1 MTFLRVMGL
10 DIGTKRVGVAV
21 SDELGI
27 SANAKGIFE
36 YTDERQLIEEI
47 KKRIKEFCAD
57 SVVVGLPVN
66 MNGSL
71 GGAAKQILNIV
82 EVLKKQVNIP
92 VCVFDE
98 RLSTVMAQ
106 NVLLSA
112 DLSRKKRKKLI
123 DTTAAQIILQDYL
136 SARKKVT

>member
-1 MTFLRVMGL
+1 MRVMGL

-82 EVLKKQVNIP
+82 EVLKKEVSIP

-98 RLSTVMAQ
+98 RLSTVIAQ

-112 DLSRKKRKKLI
+112 DLSRKKRKKI
-123 DTTAAQIILQDYL
+123 TDTTAAQIILQDYL
-136 SARKKVT
+136 SSRKKVT